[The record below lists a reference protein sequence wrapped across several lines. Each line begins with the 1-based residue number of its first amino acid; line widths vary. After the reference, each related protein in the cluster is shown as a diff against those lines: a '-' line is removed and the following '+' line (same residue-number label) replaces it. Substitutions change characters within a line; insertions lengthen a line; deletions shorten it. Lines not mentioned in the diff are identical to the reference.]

1 VGGIPNSLRGV
12 GGKSEI
18 RNPKFEMRRKM
29 TDMPNPFICS
39 TMPFMR
45 WRSRTVSLV
54 LPLIAFGASV
64 AAAASPTNDQLSA
77 VRQRINSLE
86 NDLHRISAEAETAE
100 RERRQLDAELELADA
115 RVREVELLLGR
126 SGEEALR
133 LRQEASTL
141 AADLEDRRRVLD
153 RHLEIM
159 VLLGRPGPLQLFVD
173 AYRGGML
180 EEAVGT
186 VSVLTAG
193 QIRLFEEYRE
203 VRRQHGL
210 RLAELSQTLN
220 QAREEARALEDRRQE
235 LEGVRNQV
243 AHHLASLERSRLRTD
258 ASLDELRE
266 REASLQRLV
275 GVLASRQR
283 FTGKENI
290 RGYRGALPWPAEGR
304 VVQGFGRQKLAKYS
318 AYTVCNGIRFDSPS
332 SSSVNAVFPGVVAY
346 ARFFKGYGNMV
357 VLDHGN
363 DVYSLVAGLGTIHVR
378 VDQRVTM
385 GMRLGLA
392 SPPKEGGNVY
402 LEIRVAEK
410 PEDPRRWLQL
420 KGGSS

>member
-1 VGGIPNSLRGV
+1 MCLGV
-12 GGKSEI
+12 AI
-18 RNPKFEMRRKM
+18 
-29 TDMPNPFICS
+29 
-39 TMPFMR
+39 
-45 WRSRTVSLV
+45 
-54 LPLIAFGASV
+54 SV
-64 AAAASPTNDQLSA
+64 FVAGAASPTDDQISA
-77 VRQRINSLE
+77 VRQRINRLE
-86 NDLHRISAEAETAE
+86 GDLQRLSAETKSAELE
-100 RERRQLDAELELADA
+100 RQQLDAELELADA
-115 RVREVELLLGR
+115 RVREVELLLER
-126 SGEEALR
+126 SGDEAER
-133 LRQEASTL
+133 LRGEASVL
-141 AADLEDRRRVLD
+141 AADLEARRQTLD
-153 RHLEIM
+153 RHLEVLI
-159 VLLGRPGPLQLFVD
+159 LLGQPGPMQLFVD

-193 QIRLFEEYRE
+193 QVRLFEEYRE
-203 VRRQHGL
+203 VRRQHSV
-210 RLAELSQTLN
+210 RMTELSQTLD
-220 QAREEARALEDRRQE
+220 QARDEARMLEGRKRELETVRRQ
-235 LEGVRNQV
+235 V
-243 AHHLASLERSRLRTD
+243 AGHLASLERSRARTD
-258 ASLDELRE
+258 ATLDDLRE

-275 GVLASRQR
+275 GVLATRQR
-283 FTGKENI
+283 FTGNEDI
-290 RGYRGALPWPAEGR
+290 RTYRGALPWPAEGR
-304 VVQGFGRQKLAKYS
+304 VVQGFGRQKLPKYS

-332 SSSVNAVFPGVVAY
+332 SSPVNAVFPGVVAF
-346 ARFFKGYGNMV
+346 ARHFKGYGNMV